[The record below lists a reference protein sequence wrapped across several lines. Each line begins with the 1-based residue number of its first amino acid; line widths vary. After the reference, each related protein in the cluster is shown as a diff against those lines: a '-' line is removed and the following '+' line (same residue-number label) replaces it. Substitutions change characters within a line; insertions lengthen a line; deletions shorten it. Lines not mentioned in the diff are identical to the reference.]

1 MKRIILPA
9 FILTVFLLTGCGK
22 PSESG
27 THTSEF
33 AEGNV
38 LMEAEAVSPEA
49 PPSMAVT
56 QEVEGKKFV
65 RTVDVKMDVKDVYQA
80 TVAIEDTLK
89 SLNGFVISG
98 NYQTLVEEENIH
110 SVSDEKA
117 MLIRKYREENKMQVK
132 VPTEKLATFLAF
144 LNKQSAFLNFRG
156 ITATDVSIDIQQ
168 SQLEQQRLKQNRE
181 NLEKLK
187 NSHNTADA
195 INTNNEDEIN
205 RQVADLHLL
214 DNLKYSTVDIYL
226 NGVKARI
233 ARIEVA
239 NTQSLNSGYKG
250 SFWYDLKQAFYS
262 GFYSFQNFVVLV
274 ANLWLYILVGVA
286 IFWGWRRFR
295 NKKISK

>member
-1 MKRIILPA
+1 MKRIITPT

-27 THTSEF
+27 TYSES

-38 LMEAEAVSPEA
+38 AVETEAASAEA

-98 NYQTLVEEENIH
+98 NYQTFVEKENTH
-110 SVSDEKA
+110 SVSNEKA
-117 MLIRKYREENKMQVK
+117 VLIREYWEENKMQVK
-132 VPTEKLATFLAF
+132 VPTEKLAAFLAF
-144 LNKQSAFLNFRG
+144 LNKQSAFLCFRG

-168 SQLEQQRLKQNRE
+168 SQLEQQRLKQNKE

-187 NSHNTADA
+187 NSHKTADA
-195 INTNNEDEIN
+195 INTNSEDEIN

-214 DNLKYSTVDIYL
+214 DNLKYSTVDIFL
-226 NGVKARI
+226 HGIKARI

-239 NTQSLNSGYKG
+239 NTQSLDSGYKG
-250 SFWYDLKQAFYS
+250 SFWYDLQQAFYS
-262 GFYSFQNFVVLV
+262 GFYSFQNFVVFV
-274 ANLWLYILVGVA
+274 ANLWLYILMGIA
-286 IFWGWRRFR
+286 IFWAWRRFR